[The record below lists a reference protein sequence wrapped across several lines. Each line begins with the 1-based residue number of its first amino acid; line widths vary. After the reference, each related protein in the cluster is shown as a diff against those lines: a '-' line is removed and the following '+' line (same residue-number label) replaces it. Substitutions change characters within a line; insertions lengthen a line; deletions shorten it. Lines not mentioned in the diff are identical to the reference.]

1 MPYLVYRIHGEK
13 QLEYVESYPSYR
25 EAKGVVREMRK
36 ALAEAGDSSHLVRM
50 VFAKNQDEAE
60 RLLTEVREAPPMG
73 DD

>member
-1 MPYLVYRIHGEK
+1 MPYLVYRIFSEK
-13 QLEYVESYPSYR
+13 QLEYVDSHDDYR
-25 EAKGVVREMRK
+25 TAKASVREMRK

-50 VFAKNQDEAE
+50 IHAKNQDEAE